1 VSKVRLSLTRW
12 SPPGVRKIAEQKQLG
27 NLRELTPEAAA
38 LQQETLDCF
47 ACDDVKLANN
57 PEILEADPDERAWA
71 VKLSVQS
78 LSNGMPLSTK
88 NSRAHAVHVVQLK
101 KGKENEWQNAPP
113 PRPYKVCFSNHSVS
127 WQTLESMIITPT

>member
-1 VSKVRLSLTRW
+1 MSKVRLSLTRW

-88 NSRAHAVHVVQLK
+88 NSRHTIKRNVLFFKLSHIIEPELIF
-101 KGKENEWQNAPP
+101 
-113 PRPYKVCFSNHSVS
+113 YKNNFYRLYNTDEFFC
-127 WQTLESMIITPT
+127 I